1 MCASI
6 EERLYWEQKRK
17 DQVYTWMTR
26 NIATAVTLDMH
37 GQSEDGSDPIND
49 WLAKLTLDPDEITHN
64 PEQKVVEKKVVDN
77 GVGSFERLLAA
88 FKGMPS

>member
-6 EERLYWEQKRK
+6 EERLYWEQKRQ

-37 GQSEDGSDPIND
+37 GQSEDGTDPIND
-49 WLAKLTLDPDEITHN
+49 WLDKLTLDPQ
-64 PEQKVVEKKVVDN
+64 EQQQPKQEVKKEKVVDN
-77 GVGSFERLLAA
+77 GVGSFERLLGA
-88 FKGMPS
+88 FRGMPS